1 MINTSEIISEIENL
15 APVETAQSWDNS
27 GWQIFLGKEETKKV
41 MLCLTVTQNVISQ
54 ALEHGCDL
62 IISHHPVIFNPIKK
76 ITNNTVS
83 EKIIIEAIK
92 NDVQIYSAHTNLDI
106 AKGGVNDILCER
118 LGIDVIETRNEG
130 FVKIAKLPELID
142 LDSFILK
149 LKISLNVSKIKI
161 INPCDKKYI
170 QTIAVCS
177 GSGSSFADEL
187 KDVDAF
193 ITGDVKYHNALDVQ
207 NILLIDAGHFE
218 TERIVLQSLKNL
230 LEKITKDIVVAKEK
244 EPWIIV

>member
-1 MINTSEIISEIENL
+1 MIKTDEIIKEIENL

-27 GWQIFLGKEETKKV
+27 GWQIFLGKEEAKKI

-54 ALEHGCDL
+54 AIEQGCDL
-62 IISHHPVIFNPIKK
+62 IISHHPIIFNPIKK

-83 EKIIIEAIK
+83 EKIIIDAIK
-92 NDVQIYSAHTNLDI
+92 NDIQIYSAHTNLDI
-106 AKGGVNDILCER
+106 ANGGVNDILCER
-118 LGIDVIETRNEG
+118 LGIDVIESRCDG

-149 LKISLNVSKIKI
+149 LKISLNVSKIKM